1 MVNVTALTEIADYL
15 KCVDRSKVNMS
26 EWMIIDPAS
35 VSDDD
40 ELSDDWRCNTV
51 ACVAGWAVINAG
63 WLPDKS
69 LLHDHDVIYV
79 TKDGR
84 TEEIF
89 VVGAEVL
96 GLTEDQA
103 VDLFVN
109 CHTVDD
115 AIRYIH
121 VELIEPQLTAP
132 VEQCV

>member
-1 MVNVTALTEIADYL
+1 
-15 KCVDRSKVNMS
+15 MS
-26 EWMIIDPAS
+26 AWMIIDPES

-40 ELSDDWRCNTV
+40 ELGDDWRCNTV

-63 WLPDKS
+63 WLPDKTQR
-69 LLHDHDVIYV
+69 LHGNDIIYV
-79 TKDGR
+79 RKDER

-109 CHTVDD
+109 CPTVDD

-121 VELIEPQLTAP
+121 VELLASP